1 MPASLDL
8 KSFSG
13 CQLQLA
19 FHNAYRNGHWK
30 GPLLLAHEDLDQ

>member
-8 KSFSG
+8 KGFPG

-19 FHNAYRNGHWK
+19 FQNAYRNGHRK
-30 GPLLLAHEDLDQ
+30 GPLLLKQEKLDQ

>member
-8 KSFSG
+8 KSLSG

-19 FHNAYRNGHWK
+19 FQNAYQNGHLE
-30 GPLLLAHEDLDQ
+30 GPLLLKQEELDQ